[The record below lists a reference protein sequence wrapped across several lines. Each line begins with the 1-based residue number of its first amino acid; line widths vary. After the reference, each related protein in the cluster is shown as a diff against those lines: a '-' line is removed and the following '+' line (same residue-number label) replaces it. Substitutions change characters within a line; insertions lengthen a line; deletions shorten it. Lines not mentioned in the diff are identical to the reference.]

1 MIIEDDGNTGSE
13 STAGATIYD
22 AAARIRELRE
32 KGQSQP
38 SNDGTGDEAPDP
50 NARAA
55 EDAGDNGPDELN
67 DDPTGDGTGEAE
79 GDDGTTSP
87 DGEGTNVPDDKGF
100 VLNSWTPK
108 QLDQKIKL
116 KVGDELIETTV
127 REAFRG
133 HMRQTDYT
141 RKTEELNRTR
151 DSFIAERT
159 RYGEVL
165 AVLEPIIEQSIGG
178 RTEEEWNALR
188 DEDPQAYLLAREEYA
203 QAKERIEA
211 ARDERKRVHQEEQ
224 REILVKHTER
234 LEGESKKFDAAF
246 KIPPGDRTKRLE
258 IVKANCDYLR
268 SMGMTDG
275 DINTIFDHRAFVL
288 IDKARRFDKIEAD
301 RKAAEK
307 TRNPNPAPMK
317 SGAGVQ
323 TQQRTTGKEIVAKKA
338 EAQLKKSGSV
348 RDAAALIRARR
359 EAGR

>member
-116 KVGDELIETTV
+116 LTV
-127 REAFRG
+127 QA
-133 HMRQTDYT
+133 T
-141 RKTEELNRTR
+141 LNQNR
-151 DSFIAERT
+151 AAME
-159 RYGEVL
+159 GEVKR
-165 AVLEPIIEQSIGG
+165 AQVKK
-178 RTEEEWNALR
+178 TFEE
-188 DEDPQAYLLAREEYA
+188 
-203 QAKERIEA
+203 
-211 ARDERKRVHQEEQ
+211 
-224 REILVKHTER
+224 
-234 LEGESKKFDAAF
+234 S
-246 KIPPGDRTKRLE
+246 
-258 IVKANCDYLR
+258 
-268 SMGMTDG
+268 
-275 DINTIFDHRAFVL
+275 RA
-288 IDKARRFDKIEAD
+288 
-301 RKAAEK
+301 
-307 TRNPNPAPMK
+307 
-317 SGAGVQ
+317 
-323 TQQRTTGKEIVAKKA
+323 
-338 EAQLKKSGSV
+338 
-348 RDAAALIRARR
+348 RDAANV
-359 EAGR
+359 GK